1 MMKKYIII
9 IFLIS
14 FVIPLNAKDN
24 GILNPQ
30 LYNVWT
36 LEELALKMMTQEE
49 IDYYVNANPEDSMK
63 QINYGDK
70 IIVIESKKNLGN
82 IYEVRYGS
90 SGNYQSIYEKQVKW
104 VLPEKLRTEIME
116 KNYYYVSDDSYIR
129 DLDNSRERE
138 YFSNQ
143 FHHF

>member
-1 MMKKYIII
+1 MMKKYTLI

-49 IDYYVNANPEDSMK
+49 IDYYVIANPEDSMK

-82 IYEVRYGS
+82 IYEELGLFKKV
-90 SGNYQSIYEKQVKW
+90 E
-104 VLPEKLRTEIME
+104 
-116 KNYYYVSDDSYIR
+116 DSYLEALKIPNR
-129 DLDNSRERE
+129 YLINDTIG
-138 YFSNQ
+138 
-143 FHHF
+143 